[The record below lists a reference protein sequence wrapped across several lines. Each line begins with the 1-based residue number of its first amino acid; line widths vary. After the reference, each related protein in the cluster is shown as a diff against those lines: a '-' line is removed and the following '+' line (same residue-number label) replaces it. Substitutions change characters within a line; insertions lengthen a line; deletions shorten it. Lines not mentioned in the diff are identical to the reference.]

1 MASIQRRL
9 QNKIKLKTDH
19 FSSSMAYSKEGVIRG
34 LLLGTKKTIY
44 MEFFANILEENERLV
59 PLL

>member
-19 FSSSMAYSKEGVIRG
+19 FSGSMAYSKEGVIRG
-34 LLLGTKKTIY
+34 LLLGTKKAIY
-44 MEFFANILEENERLV
+44 GIICEYT
-59 PLL
+59 